1 MRALP
6 LLTAALAA
14 LAAGRAAAQ
23 APCAE
28 DAERLCPGIPSGD
41 GRLWACLQRNN
52 LQLSSACTRN
62 LQEVKRRAAEFNAD
76 CANDVFRFCPATARG
91 RGRILECLRPHVG
104 THELSSTCED
114 AVGTAVEKLDEFRS
128 ACADDVAALCQGVQ
142 PGTGRLLMCLRYQSD
157 KISSRC
163 RKAVEP

>member
-52 LQLSSACTRN
+52 LQLSPACTQN

-76 CANDVFRFCPATARG
+76 CANDVFRFCPATPRG
-91 RGRILECLRPHVG
+91 GGNVLECLRPHVG
-104 THELSSTCED
+104 RRELSSTCEN
-114 AVGTAVEKLDEFRS
+114 AVATAVEKLDEFRA
-128 ACADDVAALCQGVQ
+128 ACADDLAALCQGVQ
-142 PGTGRLLMCLRYQSD
+142 PGNGRLLMCLRYQSD

-163 RKAVEP
+163 RQAVSP

>member
-1 MRALP
+1 MRTAL
-6 LLTAALAA
+6 LLAA
-14 LAAGRAAAQ
+14 AIATLGAGRAAAQ

-62 LQEVKRRAAEFNAD
+62 LQEVRRRASEFNAD
-76 CANDVFRFCPATARG
+76 CANDVFRFCPATPRG
-91 RGRILECLRPHVG
+91 GGRVLECLRPHVG
-104 THELSSTCED
+104 RHELSSSCED
-114 AVGTAVEKLDEFRS
+114 AVATAVEKLDEFRT
-128 ACADDVAALCQGVQ
+128 ACADDLAALCQGVQ

-163 RKAVEP
+163 RQAVSP